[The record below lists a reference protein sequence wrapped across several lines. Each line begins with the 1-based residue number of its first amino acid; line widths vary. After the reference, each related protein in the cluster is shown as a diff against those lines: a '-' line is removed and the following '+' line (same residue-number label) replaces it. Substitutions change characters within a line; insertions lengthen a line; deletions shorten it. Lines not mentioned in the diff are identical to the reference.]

1 MQQHIRK
8 WAVLALLAT
17 PGLAAPAWADG
28 LASLEAF
35 VRQAKAGTAQFT
47 QTVTSP
53 AKAGQAPRVQSSSG
67 SFSFQRPGQFKF
79 VYTQPFAQTIVA
91 DGQTLWLYDE
101 DLEQVTRRPQGD
113 ALAGTP
119 AALLTSVQDMAALRK
134 DFDLAAQASAQ
145 PDPEGLQWVQ
155 ATPKNQDGQIQQ
167 LRVGFTPAGVL
178 AALQINDS
186 FGQQSL
192 LRFTQMALSPG
203 LPAGSFHF
211 QTPAGVSVL
220 DQ

>member
-1 MQQHIRK
+1 MKKRAQHI
-8 WAVLALLAT
+8 VLAALVAT
-17 PGLAAPAWADG
+17 SAWAAPVWADG

-53 AKAGQAPRVQSSSG
+53 AKAGQAPRVQTSSG

-79 VYTQPFAQTIVA
+79 VYLQPFAQTIVA

-101 DLEQVTRRPQGD
+101 DLDQVTRRKQGD

-119 AALLTSVQDMAALRK
+119 AALLTSVQNMAALRK
-134 DFDLAAQASAQ
+134 DFDLAAQADA
-145 PDPEGLQWVQ
+145 EGLQWVQ
-155 ATPKNQDGQIQQ
+155 ATPKNQDGQIAS
-167 LRVGFTPAGVL
+167 LRVGFTPAGGL
-178 AALQINDS
+178 AALQIQDS
-186 FGQQSL
+186 FGQQSV
-192 LRFTQMALSPG
+192 LRFTQLEVHPQ
-203 LPAGSFHF
+203 LPADSFHF

>member
-79 VYTQPFAQTIVA
+79 VYTRPFAQTIVA
-91 DGQTLWLYDE
+91 DGHTLWLYDE
-101 DLEQVTRRPQGD
+101 DLEQVTRRAQGD

-119 AALLTSVQDMAALRK
+119 AALLTSVQDMAALRQ
-134 DFDLAAQASAQ
+134 DFTLSNQ
-145 PDPEGLQWVQ
+145 PDADGLQWVQ
-155 ATPKNQDGQIQQ
+155 ALPKSAQGQIQQ
-167 LRVGFTPAGVL
+167 LRVGFAGDTL
-178 AALQINDS
+178 AALEILDS
-186 FGQQSL
+186 FGQRSL
-192 LRFTQMALSPG
+192 MRFEQVQIQPS
-203 LPAGSFHF
+203 LPADSFRF
-211 QTPAGVSVL
+211 QPPAGVDVL

>member
-167 LRVGFTPAGVL
+167 LRVGFTPAG
-178 AALQINDS
+178 A
-186 FGQQSL
+186 
-192 LRFTQMALSPG
+192 
-203 LPAGSFHF
+203 
-211 QTPAGVSVL
+211 
-220 DQ
+220 

>member
-91 DGQTLWLYDE
+91 DGQTLWLC
-101 DLEQVTRRPQGD
+101 
-113 ALAGTP
+113 A
-119 AALLTSVQDMAALRK
+119 K
-134 DFDLAAQASAQ
+134 
-145 PDPEGLQWVQ
+145 
-155 ATPKNQDGQIQQ
+155 
-167 LRVGFTPAGVL
+167 
-178 AALQINDS
+178 
-186 FGQQSL
+186 L
-192 LRFTQMALSPG
+192 LRS
-203 LPAGSFHF
+203 
-211 QTPAGVSVL
+211 
-220 DQ
+220 

>member
-79 VYTQPFAQTIVA
+79 C
-91 DGQTLWLYDE
+91 LYPA
-101 DLEQVTRRPQGD
+101 LCPNHRCRWTNTVVVRRRFRASHPPPTRRCPGWH
-113 ALAGTP
+113 P

-167 LRVGFTPAGVL
+167 LRVGFTPEGAL

-211 QTPAGVSVL
+211 QTRRG
-220 DQ
+220 